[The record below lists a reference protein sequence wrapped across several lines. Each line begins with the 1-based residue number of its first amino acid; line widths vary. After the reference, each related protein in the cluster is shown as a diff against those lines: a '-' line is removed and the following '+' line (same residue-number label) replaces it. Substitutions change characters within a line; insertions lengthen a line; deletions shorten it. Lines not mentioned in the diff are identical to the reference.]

1 MTCVGFA
8 TSRRFAELVA
18 DDQLAVR
25 RLRALGAD
33 VRSIVWTDEVARL
46 DGCALIIVRSC
57 WDYHLMPGRFHEWT
71 RAVEAGGARVW
82 NPPAMIAWNID
93 KTYLRVLAAA
103 GVLVPETLWL
113 DRGERC
119 DLPALLSARGWI
131 RAVVKPAISA
141 TAWRTFV
148 TRPETARSDQA
159 ALDEVLTETGAL
171 VQRFVDEIESEG
183 ELSLVFF
190 DGAFSHAVM
199 KRPTRGDFRVQE
211 DFGGSSEA
219 RVPSPAIVEAASYAL
234 RQVPGAPL
242 YARVDGVVVEG
253 AFTLMEME
261 LIEPSL
267 FLGSDERAADRFAQA
282 ILRRV

>member
-1 MTCVGFA
+1 MPCVGFA

-46 DGCALIIVRSC
+46 DGCALIVVRSC
-57 WDYHLMPGRFHEWT
+57 WDYHLMPGRFHEWIQ
-71 RAVEAGGARVW
+71 AVEARGARVW
-82 NPPAMIAWNID
+82 NPPAMIAWNTD
-93 KTYLRVLAAA
+93 KTYLRALAAA

-183 ELSLVFF
+183 EWSLVFF

-219 RVPSPAIVEAASYAL
+219 RVPSSAIVEAASYAL

-282 ILRRV
+282 ILRRL

>member
-1 MTCVGFA
+1 MTRVGFA
-8 TSRRFAELVA
+8 TSHRFAELVA
-18 DDQLAVR
+18 DDQLAVES
-25 RLRALGAD
+25 LRALA
-33 VRSIVWTDEVARL
+33 VEVQPIVWTDEVSGA
-46 DGCALIIVRSC
+46 DGCSIIVVRSC
-57 WDYHLMPGRFHEWT
+57 WDYHRIPARFHDWI
-71 RAVEAGGARVW
+71 RALEARGVRVW
-82 NPPAMIAWNID
+82 NPPAMIEWNTD
-93 KTYLRVLAAA
+93 KRYIQALASG
-103 GVLVPETLWL
+103 GVLLPDTLWL
-113 DRGERC
+113 DRGEPC
-119 DLPALLSARGWI
+119 DLVSLLSDRGWA

-148 TRPETARSDQA
+148 TRPETAPRDQA

-171 VQRFVDEIESEG
+171 VQRFVDEIEAEG
-183 ELSLVFF
+183 EWSLVFF

-219 RVPSPAIVEAASYAL
+219 RVPPPAVVEAATYAL

-242 YARVDGVVVEG
+242 YARVDGVVVDD

-267 FLGSDERAADRFAQA
+267 FLATDEGAPRRFAQA
-282 ILRRV
+282 IVRRL